1 MCVCVF
7 ASSCIFLCYFCWYI
21 CSLKHNKMGWFVQQQ
36 NLHNMINV
44 LENRGCLRI
53 LHMQIKEA
61 SMKQQ
66 KLFKTVFSAV
76 TAATTTTKYTR
87 NNKRSFQLK
96 KKKKLKMGQ
105 KRETEWKLI
114 AKTYYWLIYYTLY
127 TEKSCTIYPFFT
139 ELLWGVGET
148 F

>member
-1 MCVCVF
+1 MF
-7 ASSCIFLCYFCWYI
+7 AWCLVLYSLLNYFFCCWYF
-21 CSLKHNKMGWFVQQQ
+21 CSLKYNKMGWFVQQQ

-66 KLFKTVFSAV
+66 ETFQASSQQLHLKNN
-76 TAATTTTKYTR
+76 R
-87 NNKRSFQLK
+87 NKKIKSFRK
-96 KKKKLKMGQ
+96 NRWIWQ
-105 KRETEWKLI
+105 KNGAEWKLI

-127 TEKSCTIYPFFT
+127 TKKKLYNLPFS
-139 ELLWGVGET
+139 
-148 F
+148 